1 MTLHATCF
9 CIKIAPLSAKPE
21 TNVVT
26 LPAEIFDE
34 FDNAWIFAKEAL
46 AEFLPRE
53 AAPEDKLVML
63 DDDNEE
69 QGYFF
74 SCTDPASDDHYHII
88 LKYSV
93 F

>member
-9 CIKIAPLSAKPE
+9 CIKVLPQSIRPE
-21 TNVVT
+21 THVVSFPT
-26 LPAEIFDE
+26 EVFDTTE
-34 FDNAWIFAKEAL
+34 DAWLFAKNAL
-46 AEFLPRE
+46 ASFLPHDAE
-53 AAPEDKLVML
+53 PEDKFVML
-63 DDDNEE
+63 DDNNEE

-74 SCTDPASDDHYHII
+74 SCSDPASDDHYHVV